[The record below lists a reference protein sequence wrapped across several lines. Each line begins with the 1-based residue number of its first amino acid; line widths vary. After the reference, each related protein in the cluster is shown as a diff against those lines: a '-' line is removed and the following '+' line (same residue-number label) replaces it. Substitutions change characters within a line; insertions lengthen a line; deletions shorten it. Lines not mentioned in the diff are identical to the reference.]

1 MTIKIKEKIL
11 IVDDDPGILNMLSAF
26 LSDAGYLVETAE
38 SAFEGTQKLS
48 SDHFSAL
55 LVDIFLPDTDGIR
68 FIEEIRRQGN
78 RTPVIMITGSSEV
91 NLARKAIH
99 LGVNDYL
106 VKPFRTEILDQVVKN
121 AVMQNSILEEQHE
134 LEAQKELYQKELE
147 KLLKIKS
154 QQLNE
159 SESKYQ
165 SLLEQTLAGVFIIQ
179 DDLFRYLNKKTCTI
193 FECEQGKLLNQ
204 KSLLEFVHPE
214 DYEAVSKHFRQSIN
228 GKIFA
233 EGITFR
239 IKTKKGNERF
249 LEMWSQL
256 VDFQNKPAL
265 EGILIDISKRAEAE
279 MREEHLRLELLN
291 EHKMAAIG
299 RLTAGISHNLN
310 TPISI
315 IQGNA
320 ELLKLKYPEST
331 ELDKIIKQTR
341 HMTELIQTIARKGQN
356 ELNAVQVEIHINS
369 LLEDELEF
377 LNGNL
382 FYKHQIQKEFDF
394 AEHLPSV
401 YGIYSDFSQS
411 LLQII
416 QNAIDA
422 VYDSDIRKLHIA
434 TSFSD
439 GNILIKIEDSGVGIA
454 EEDKQK
460 IFSPFYTTKPTQL
473 DKMTDTNAPRGTGLG
488 LSLAQNLLNP
498 YKATIDFESE
508 LGKGTCFTIKIPV
521 NSLESQKSDQNGWN

>member
-1 MTIKIKEKIL
+1 MTNKIKEKVL
-11 IVDDDPGILNMLSAF
+11 IVDDDPSILDMLSTF
-26 LSDAGYLVETAE
+26 LTEAGYRIETAE
-38 SAFEGTQKLS
+38 TASEGTKKVS
-48 SDHFSAL
+48 KSHFSAL

-68 FIEEIRRQGN
+68 FVEEIREQGI

-106 VKPFRTEILDQVVKN
+106 IKPFRTEILDQVVKN
-121 AVMQNSILEEQHE
+121 AVLQNSILEEQHE
-134 LEAQKELYQKELE
+134 LAAQKELYQKELE

-193 FECEQGKLLNQ
+193 FECEQEKLLNQ
-204 KSLLEFVHPE
+204 KSLLDFVHPE
-214 DYEAVSKHFRQSIN
+214 DYDAVSEHFRQSTN
-228 GKIFA
+228 GKIFGD
-233 EGITFR
+233 GIAFR
-239 IKTKKGNERF
+239 IITHKKNERY
-249 LEMWSQL
+249 LEMWTQL
-256 VDFQNKPAL
+256 VDFQSKPAL
-265 EGILIDISKRAEAE
+265 EGILIDISKRTQAE

-320 ELLKLKYPEST
+320 ELLKLKYPDSA
-331 ELDKIIKQTR
+331 ELDKIIRQTR
-341 HMTELIQTIARKGQN
+341 RMTELIQTIARKGQN
-356 ELNAVQVEIHINS
+356 EQNAVRVEIHLNS
-369 LLEDELEF
+369 LLKDELEF
-377 LNGNL
+377 LNANL
-382 FYKHQIQKEFDF
+382 FYKHQIKKEFEF
-394 AEHLPSV
+394 ADHLPSI
-401 YGIYSDFSQS
+401 YGIYSDFSQGF
-411 LLQII
+411 LHII

-422 VYDSDIRKLHIA
+422 VYESDVRKLRIA
-434 TSFSD
+434 TSFS
-439 GNILIKIEDSGVGIA
+439 GGMISVEIEDSGVGIA
-454 EEDKQK
+454 EKDKQK

-473 DKMTDTNAPRGTGLG
+473 DKAADANAPRGTGLG
-488 LSLAQNLLNP
+488 LSLAQNLLSP
-498 YKATIDFESE
+498 YNATIDFESE
-508 LGKGTCFTIKIPV
+508 PGKGTCFTIKIPV
-521 NSLESQKSDQNGWN
+521 NGLDAKKSD